1 MSTTW
6 ILTAN
11 GGKARIFSAES
22 ATSPLAEIA
31 TITHPESRL
40 RAKELASDRPGRAFD
55 TAGVGRHAMSSQVDA
70 KEQEQIRFAREI
82 ADRLERGRVER
93 GFERLVVVAAPG
105 FLGHLRASMAEPLQA
120 LVSTELDKDYTE
132 LSAGEL
138 RAHLPERI

>member
-11 GGKARIFSAES
+11 GGKARIFSADS
-22 ATSPLAEIA
+22 PTSPLAEIA

-82 ADRLERGRVER
+82 VDRLEQGRVER
-93 GFERLVVVAAPG
+93 DFEHLVVVAAPG
-105 FLGHLRASMAEPLQA
+105 FLGHLRATMAAPLHA
-120 LVSTELDKDYTE
+120 LVATELDKDYTE
-132 LSAGEL
+132 LSAVEL

>member
-22 ATSPLAEIA
+22 PTSPLAEIA

-55 TAGVGRHAMSSQVDA
+55 SAGVGRHAMSSQVDA

-82 ADRLERGRVER
+82 VDRLEKGRVER
-93 GFERLVVVAAPG
+93 DFEHLVVVAAPG

-120 LVSTELDKDYTE
+120 LVSTELNKDYTE

-138 RAHLPERI
+138 RAHLPARI